1 MNAFY
6 DLAGLRLRV
15 TGLADAAVPDINT
28 RLHWFEVA
36 DDGRPADLEVAI
48 GEFAPN
54 LEGCLATDRRYW
66 ARPGYL
72 YVQEGDKGLSW
83 RAEID
88 GLERGAGEPLRV
100 RFAHGPRNRRRIPWR
115 LFPDVIVHIYILW
128 PILECELA
136 ARGLYMVHAGA
147 VERDGRALL
156 VAGRGGVNKTAA
168 VAELVRRGWR
178 PMSDDFVLL
187 ARGPDGAARVL
198 AMPTSPRWFEFQLR
212 NMEREDLSLVDK
224 LRLLRVLYRRR
235 EVGLELVR
243 EARLGPIAIVHTV
256 EGQERPEVSVLGPDA
271 AAEMLELNCRM
282 ERTTYV
288 GLKYII
294 GRFLEAYRYVV
305 PESSYGTAWDALG
318 PALRG
323 LIQGAPCHR
332 IVTGLGY
339 DRRLADALES
349 CGN

>member
-1 MNAFY
+1 MNALY
-6 DLAGLRLRV
+6 DIAGLRLRM
-15 TGLADAAVPDINT
+15 TGLTDAAVPDINT
-28 RLHWFEVA
+28 RLHGFEVP

-48 GEFAPN
+48 GDFTPN

-72 YVQEGDKGLSW
+72 YVEEGDKGLSW

-88 GLERGAGEPLRV
+88 GLERAPGTSLRI
-100 RFAHGPRNRRRIPWR
+100 RFAHGPRNRHRIPWR
-115 LFPDVIVHIYILW
+115 LFPDVILHIYILW

-136 ARGLYMVHAGA
+136 ARDLYLVHAGA

-168 VAELVRRGWR
+168 VAELVRRGWH

-187 ARGPDGAARVL
+187 GRNTAGRTRVL
-198 AMPTSPRWFEFQLR
+198 AFPTSPRWFEFQLR
-212 NMEREDLSLVDK
+212 HMEREDLSLVDK

-235 EVGLELVR
+235 EVSLELVR
-243 EARLGPIAIVHTV
+243 EAALGPIAVVHTV
-256 EGQERPEVSVLGPDA
+256 EGQDRPESSALDADA
-271 AAEMLELNCRM
+271 AAEMLALNCRM

-294 GRFLEAYRYVV
+294 GRFLESYRYVV
-305 PESSYGTAWDALG
+305 PASTYGAAWDALE
-318 PALRG
+318 PTLRQR
-323 LIQGAPCHR
+323 IAGAPCCR
-332 IVTGLGY
+332 VTTGLAY
-339 DRRLADALES
+339 DRRLVDVLET
-349 CGN
+349 CGG

>member
-1 MNAFY
+1 MNALL
-6 DLAGLRLRV
+6 DLHGLRMRM
-15 TGLADAAVPDINT
+15 TGLADAAVPDLNT
-28 RLHWFEVA
+28 RLHWFDVP

-48 GEFAPN
+48 GEFTPDLA
-54 LEGCLATDRRYW
+54 GCLATDRRYW

-72 YVQEGDKGLSW
+72 YVEEGDKGLSW

-88 GLERGAGEPLRV
+88 GLERRPGEPLRI
-100 RFAHGPRNRRRIPWR
+100 RFAHGPWNRRRIPWR
-115 LFPDVIVHIYILW
+115 LFPDMIMHLYILW

-156 VAGRGGVNKTAA
+156 VAGRGGVNKTAT

-187 ARGPDGAARVL
+187 ARGPDGGTRVL
-198 AMPTSPRWFEFQLR
+198 ALPTSPRWFEFQLR
-212 NMEREDLSLVDK
+212 HMEREDLSLVDK

-243 EARLGPIAIVHTV
+243 EARLSRIALVYTV
-256 EGQERPEVSVLGPDA
+256 EGQDRPETSVLESGA
-271 AAEMLELNCRM
+271 AAEKLELNCRM

-288 GLKYII
+288 GLKYVI
-294 GRFLEAYRYVV
+294 GRFLEGYRYVV
-305 PESSYGTAWDALG
+305 PDSSYGAAWDALG

-323 LIQGAPCHR
+323 LVEGVPCRR
-332 IVTGLGY
+332 IAAGLDY
-339 DRRLADALES
+339 DPRLADTVES
-349 CGN
+349 A